1 MGTSRGSSV
10 DADNWYCDSGV
21 TRHITPNKYYF
32 VSYTN
37 FANPEMIVLGKK
49 NLLIQAY
56 GQCMINVH
64 MFNNGMLHD
73 AILKNVSYVPDA
85 NAHLLSVK
93 AATQNGYSI
102 TLNEKEVVIRGGD
115 GTVAASGKLVNDLH
129 VLAIRVCIPRHTA
142 DVQLAT
148 QVETLQVWHEHLGHQ
163 NKHHVMKVL
172 KQHDISV
179 EANKEFCEGCALGKA
194 HRQSIGTR
202 TSR

>member
-1 MGTSRGSSV
+1 M
-10 DADNWYCDSGV
+10 
-21 TRHITPNKYYF
+21 PNKHYF

-37 FANPEMIVLGKK
+37 FANPEMIVFGKK

-56 GQCMINVH
+56 DQGMINVQ

-73 AILKNVSYVPDA
+73 AILKNFWYAPDG
-85 NAHLLSVK
+85 NAHPFSVK
-93 AATQNGYSI
+93 VATQNDYSI
-102 TLNEKEVVIRGGD
+102 TLNEKEIVIRGGD
-115 GTVAASGKLVNDLH
+115 GTVAASGKLINDLY

-142 DVQLAT
+142 DVQLAS
-148 QVETLQVWHEHLGHQ
+148 QVETLQVWHERLSHQ
-163 NKHHVMKVL
+163 NKRHVMKVL

-179 EANKEFCEGCALGKA
+179 EANKEFCGGCALGKA